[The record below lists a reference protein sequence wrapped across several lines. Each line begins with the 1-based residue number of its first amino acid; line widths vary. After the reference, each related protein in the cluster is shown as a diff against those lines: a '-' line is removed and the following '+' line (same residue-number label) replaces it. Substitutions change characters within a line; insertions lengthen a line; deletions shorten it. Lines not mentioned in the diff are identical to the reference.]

1 MMMSKQMTSSKLVN
15 PIQTGGGG
23 LVLEPSSR
31 RKMNNFKTVQVMT
44 TTLSSNIP
52 GNIFKVIVTYSLASA
67 EAPIG

>member
-1 MMMSKQMTSSKLVN
+1 MMISKQMTSSKLVN
-15 PIQTGGGG
+15 PIQTGGV
-23 LVLEPSSR
+23 LLEPSSR

-52 GNIFKVIVTYSLASA
+52 GSISA